1 MDKLYI
7 RDLALRAIIGTFPDE
22 RREKQDL
29 IFNIELGC
37 DLSKAGESDDLNDT
51 VDYKKIK
58 KDIIALVEKSACQ
71 LIEKLASEIASIC
84 LSNSMVKHVKVT
96 IDKPNALR
104 FAKSAAVEIVRT
116 R

>member
-7 RDLALRAIIGTFPDE
+7 RDLTLRAIIGTFPEE

-37 DLSKAGESDDLNDT
+37 DLTKAGNSDDLNDT

-58 KDIIALVEKSACQ
+58 KDIIALVESSAFQ
-71 LIEKLASEIASIC
+71 LIEKLAAETAAIC
-84 LSNSMVKHVKVT
+84 LANPLVQYVKVI

-104 FAKSAAVEIVRT
+104 FARSAAIEIERK

>member
-7 RDLALRAIIGTFPDE
+7 RDLALRAIIGTFSEE

-37 DLSKAGESDDLNDT
+37 ALSKACESDDLNDT

-58 KDIIALVEKSACQ
+58 KNIISLVEKSACQ
-71 LIEKLASEIASIC
+71 LIEKLAAEIASIC
-84 LSNSMVKHVKVT
+84 LADSMVKYVKVT

-104 FAKSAAVEIVRT
+104 FAKSAAVEIT
-116 R
+116 RSR